1 MSRLSEIA
9 RRKEEARAAL
19 EEAKHEMHAC
29 VVEIVED
36 NGECY
41 ARDIA
46 ERAGLNTC
54 EVIGALQSALYRGDI
69 DTRNGVKR
77 IEYVRLLPD
86 GSVNMDDKLVR
97 EYRAKVYVPVDRR
110 RR

>member
-9 RRKEEARAAL
+9 RRKAEARAAL
-19 EEAKHEMHAC
+19 EDAKHEMHVC

-36 NGECY
+36 CGECY

-54 EVIGALQSALYRGDI
+54 EVVGALQSAMYRGDI

-86 GSVNMDDKLVR
+86 GSVDMNDKLVR
-97 EYRAKVYVPVDRR
+97 EYRAKVYVPADRHR
-110 RR
+110 R